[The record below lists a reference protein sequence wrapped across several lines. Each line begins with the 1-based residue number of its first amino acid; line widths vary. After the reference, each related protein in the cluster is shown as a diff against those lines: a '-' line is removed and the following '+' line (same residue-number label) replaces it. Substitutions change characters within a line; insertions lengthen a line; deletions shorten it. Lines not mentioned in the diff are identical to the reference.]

1 MIIFEKI
8 RWKNFLST
16 GNQFTEIELNTNSS
30 TLIQG
35 SNGAGKSTILD
46 AICFGLFNKPF
57 RKINKPQLVNSINE
71 KDCIVEI
78 EFGIGTLKWKVVR
91 GIKPAKFNIYK
102 DGVLLDQDAATL
114 DQQKWLEQ
122 NVLKM
127 NFKSFTQVV
136 ILGSSTFVP
145 FMQLTPAYR
154 REVIEDILDI
164 QIFSTMN
171 ILLKERLRLTQEQ
184 QRDCTYELKSAEEK
198 VKMQEEYIRNSQ
210 TANGDVILTKEK
222 EIAKIEEE
230 IFDLQKQI
238 NMLEA
243 ESLDID
249 AHTSEIDDLKKQI
262 KKINELHFKITHNKN
277 DAEKNLDFFH
287 DNDTCPTCTQ
297 TIEKEFK
304 DRKISDLR
312 GKTLQYIDAL
322 GKMSQQIEDLD
333 GKFTILQERRDVMKS
348 NTSKVFHLSN
358 IINRNENSISSL
370 KEEINRLSAS
380 PDIAKMQGKLE
391 VYQEEYFQT
400 EKRCSEVSRQKNI
413 YEVISNLLKDS
424 GIKSQIIKKYVP
436 IFNKLINKYLASMDF
451 YANFT
456 LDEEFNEII
465 KSRYRD
471 AFSYSSFSEG
481 EKQKIDLS
489 ILFCWREIA
498 RMKNSVSTNLLILDE
513 VFDSSLDTN
522 GTEDLLKILKN
533 LDSSTNVFVISHK
546 GEILTDRFV
555 NNIKFDKVQDFSKIV
570 DETLKS

>member
-184 QRDCTYELKSAEEK
+184 QRDCAYELKSAEEK

-312 GKTLQYIDAL
+312 GKTLQYTDAL

-348 NTSKVFHLSN
+348 NASKVVHLSN